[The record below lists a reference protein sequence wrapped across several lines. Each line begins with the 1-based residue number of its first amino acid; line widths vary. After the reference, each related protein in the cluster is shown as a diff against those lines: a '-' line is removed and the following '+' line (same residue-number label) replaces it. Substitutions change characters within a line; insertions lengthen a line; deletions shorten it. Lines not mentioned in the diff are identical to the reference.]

1 MARIPQSVDKM
12 INQTSPDVA
21 LDPVEVDPAAAA
33 EEAAPAYRVFKDT
46 KVPVSKKRG
55 QLWKARKDQGVSRM
69 KDLHKSWD
77 ENIRYFTMD
86 QMNHRRAR
94 SNSSG
99 NSGVAQKMNAE
110 WSETE
115 NLVFA
120 NVCSMV
126 PVLYSKNPEATFTA
140 YGKSNEG
147 SHELAEDAQDLVNVL
162 ASMRYAPG
170 INIKPKITQSVVNVQ
185 LTNFAVV
192 EVGYNKK
199 NNADEAAQQDL
210 VKLGEELAAAKD
222 IKTIKELEGRLM
234 ALEEQV
240 AFITPQG
247 PTVAVI
253 PSHDIIV
260 DPDCS
265 SPDKSDA
272 MWIMKRMYI
281 RTNYLNARYGVK
293 DADTGQ
299 TKSVYEPTHVL
310 VGTEEDIENQVN
322 NFKILSDDARPQQYG
337 YNNKDAMNEAS
348 RTMCWA
354 VWDKATRRLEL
365 YADNNWRFP
374 IWVWDDPYGL
384 PNFYPF
390 HFLQF
395 HTPPV
400 GAWAKGEVSYYLD
413 QQDAIN
419 EINDAHRRAIEWCK
433 RGPVFNKNKVSR
445 TEVENYIRSTA
456 DGTAMGIDVPEGQQI
471 GDILEFPVPAFAKMQ
486 IVFNKDEKLKAID
499 RVSSVSDTMRG
510 AQFKTN
516 TTNKAIED
524 YSATTNLRIDEKI
537 DAIEDFVGNI
547 FADVA
552 FLCARFMP
560 VDMVAQLL
568 GKESSTVNWPNPSA
582 DELKYRF
589 AMRVVGG
596 STQKPTSQGKKKE
609 AIEVGKILGQFV
621 NTAPLAVLTAM
632 LKLFEKA
639 FTDITLTEE
648 DWENIGKEAQQ
659 QMQNKVG
666 GAPGQGHNGG
676 PPMEADDAGAPQQQG
691 QGQVDPAALVQQ
703 ISQIVDSLPEPA
715 RVALGRAI
723 EQGIPLETAVQHIM
737 QAMSGQPK

>member
-1 MARIPQSVDKM
+1 MARIPQIVDKV
-12 INQTSPDVA
+12 IAQTSSDIALEPDELETA
-21 LDPVEVDPAAAA
+21 SAAA
-33 EEAAPAYRVFKDT
+33 EEAAPAYRVFKDS

-55 QLWKARKDQGVSRM
+55 ILWKGRKDQGVSRM
-69 KDLHKSWD
+69 ADLHKAWD
-77 ENIRYFTMD
+77 EAIRYFTMD

-94 SNSSG
+94 HNASG
-99 NSGVAQKMNAE
+99 NSGVAQQRNQQ

-115 NLVFA
+115 NIVFA

-140 YGKSNEG
+140 FGKMNEA
-147 SHELAEDAQDLVNVL
+147 SDELAEYSQQLVNVL
-162 ASMRYAPG
+162 ASMKYAPG
-170 INIKPKITQSVVNVQ
+170 INIKPKITQSIVNVQ
-185 LTNFAVV
+185 LTNFAVI

-199 NNADEAAQQDL
+199 NDADEAAQQELVRIGEDL
-210 VKLGEELAAAKD
+210 ATAKD
-222 IKTIKELEGRLM
+222 MKKIKELEGQLM

-240 AFITPQG
+240 SFINPPG
-247 PTVAVI
+247 PTVQVV
-253 PSHDIIV
+253 PSHDIII
-260 DPDCS
+260 DPDAS
-265 SPDKSDA
+265 APDKSDA

-281 RTNYLNARYGVK
+281 RTNYLNARYGMK

-299 TKSVYEPTHVL
+299 VKSVYEPTHIL
-310 VGTEEDIENQVN
+310 VGNDESVDDQIN
-322 NFKILSDDARPQQYG
+322 NFKLLSDDRRPQQFG
-337 YNNKDAMNEAS
+337 YNTKDAMREAE
-348 RTMCWA
+348 RTMCWV
-354 VWDKATRRLEL
+354 VWDKATRRLEM
-365 YADNNWRFP
+365 YADNNWQFP

-395 HTPPV
+395 HTAPV

-419 EINDAHRRAIEWCK
+419 EINDASRRAIEALK
-433 RGPVFNKNKVSR
+433 RGPIYNVNKVSR

-456 DGTAMGIDVPEGQQI
+456 DNTAMGVKVPEGQSI
-471 GDILEFPVPAFAKMQ
+471 GDILEYPIPAFAKAQ
-486 IVFNKDEKLKAID
+486 IVFNKDDKLKAID
-499 RVSSVSDTMRG
+499 RISSVSDTMRG

-537 DAIEDFVGNI
+537 DAIEDFVGDI
-547 FADVA
+547 FADVG

-568 GKESSTVNWPNPSA
+568 GKESSTLNWPNPPA
-582 DELKYRF
+582 EELKYRF

-666 GAPGQGHNGG
+666 GAPGQGA
-676 PPMEADDAGAPQQQG
+676 PTDDAGTPQQSQG
-691 QGQVDPAALVQQ
+691 QPDAAAILQQV
-703 ISQIVDSLPEPA
+703 SQIVEGLPDAA

-723 EQGIPLETAVQHIM
+723 EQGIPIETAVQSIM
-737 QAMSGQPK
+737 QAMQGQSA

>member
-1 MARIPQSVDKM
+1 MARIPRPVDKS
-12 INQTSPDVA
+12 INATSPDIA
-21 LDPVEVDPAAAA
+21 MDPVEVDPALAA
-33 EEAAPAYRVFKDT
+33 EEAAPAYRVFKDS

-55 QLWKARKDQGVSRM
+55 ILWKGRKDQGVSRM
-69 KDLHKSWD
+69 SELHKSWD

-94 SNSSG
+94 HNSSG
-99 NSGVAQKMNAE
+99 NSGIAQRMNQQ

-115 NLVFA
+115 NIVFA

-126 PVLYSKNPEATFTA
+126 PVLYSKNPEATFTPF
-140 YGKSNEG
+140 GKSNE
-147 SHELAEDAQDLVNVL
+147 STDELAEYSQQLINIL
-162 ASMRYAPG
+162 AAMKYAPG
-170 INIKPKITQSVVNVQ
+170 INIKPKITQSIVNVQ
-185 LTNFAVV
+185 LTNFAVI

-199 NNADEAAQQDL
+199 NDADEAAQQEL
-210 VKLGEELAAAKD
+210 VRIGEELATAKD
-222 IKTIKELEGRLM
+222 LKRIKELEGQLM

-240 AFITPQG
+240 SFINPPG
-247 PTVAVI
+247 PTVAVVS
-253 PSHDIIV
+253 SHDIIV
-260 DPDCS
+260 DPDAS
-265 SPDKSDA
+265 APDKSDA
-272 MWIMKRMYI
+272 MWVMKRMYM
-281 RTNYLNARYGVK
+281 RTNYLNARYGMK
-293 DADTGQ
+293 DPDSNQ
-299 TKSVYEPTHVL
+299 IKSVYEPTHILTGNDESV
-310 VGTEEDIENQVN
+310 DDQIN
-322 NFKILSDDARPQQYG
+322 NFKLLADDRRPQQFG
-337 YNNKDAMNEAS
+337 YNTKDAMREAE
-348 RTMCWA
+348 RTMVWV
-354 VWDKATRRLEL
+354 VWDKATRRVEM
-365 YADNNWRFP
+365 YADNNWQFP

-395 HTPPV
+395 HTAPV

-419 EINDAHRRAIEWCK
+419 EINDASRRAIEALK
-433 RGPVFNKNKVSR
+433 RGPVYNMNKVSR

-456 DGTAMGIDVPEGQQI
+456 DGTAMGIKVPEGQSI
-471 GDILEFPVPAFAKMQ
+471 GDILEYPIPAFAKAQ
-486 IVFNKDEKLKAID
+486 IVFNKDDKLKAID
-499 RVSSVSDTMRG
+499 RISSVSDTMRG

-537 DAIEDFVGNI
+537 DAIEDFVGDI

-568 GKESSTVNWPNPSA
+568 GKESSTLNWPNPPA
-582 DELKYRF
+582 EELKFRL

-659 QMQNKVG
+659 QMQNQVG
-666 GAPGQGHNGG
+666 GAPGQGQGG
-676 PPMEADDAGAPQQQG
+676 ASMDDAGASRQQP
-691 QGQVDPAALVQQ
+691 QGQVDPAAILQQ
-703 ISQIVDSLPEPA
+703 VSQIVDGLPDAA

-723 EQGIPLETAVQHIM
+723 EQGIPIETAVQSIM
-737 QAMSGQPK
+737 QAMQGQSA